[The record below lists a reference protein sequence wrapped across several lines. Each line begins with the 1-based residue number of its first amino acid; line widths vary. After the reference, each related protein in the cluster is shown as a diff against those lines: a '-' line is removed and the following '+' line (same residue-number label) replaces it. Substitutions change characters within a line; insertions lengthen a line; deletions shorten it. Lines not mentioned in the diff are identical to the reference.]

1 MEKNFVKTQTPPRS
15 ASSQLDAL
23 LANRLGSN
31 DSECGV
37 SPPSKFIVGSSPTN
51 KMFNNN
57 NNNNNN
63 ANTTDEI
70 NMIERRNSIKSTKQI
85 EYPVLNSPRLTNTN
99 LRFEDLKMNYDSN
112 KSNMRAL
119 KNSQDQSNTIFID
132 DLEEETILD
141 VIILYVLFIFIFLTF
156 NYK

>member
-57 NNNNNN
+57 NNNN

-99 LRFEDLKMNYDSN
+99 LRFEYQ
-112 KSNMRAL
+112 AL
-119 KNSQDQSNTIFID
+119 HSQNF
-132 DLEEETILD
+132 
-141 VIILYVLFIFIFLTF
+141 F
-156 NYK
+156 